1 MNAPLSSLLP
11 PPALNGAE
19 TSAGAVAAGSTV
31 LPGVLVIED
40 SALIRERLVDL
51 IHSCTGFH
59 VEMEVETEADAL
71 QALAERTFGAVVVDL
86 QLRQGNGFNVLSA
99 LRRLRPQPLTVVLT
113 NSSSRPMRE
122 RCMAL
127 GAHHFFDK
135 SNEFDQVAQTLEALR
150 PLP

>member
-1 MNAPLSSLLP
+1 MNAPLSSLQP

-19 TSAGAVAAGSTV
+19 ASAGAVAAGSTV

-71 QALAERTFGAVVVDL
+71 QALAEHTFGAVVVDL

>member
-1 MNAPLSSLLP
+1 MNPPLSSTLRP
-11 PPALNGAE
+11 SGVRPDAE
-19 TSAGAVAAGSTV
+19 ASTGGAGAGVVPSS
-31 LPGVLVIED
+31 VLVIED

-59 VEMEVETEADAL
+59 VDAEVETEADAL
-71 QALAERTFGAVVVDL
+71 QLLSERAFGAVVVDL
-86 QLRQGNGFNVLSA
+86 QLREGNGFNVLLA
-99 LRRLRPQPLTVVLT
+99 LGRMDPQPLTMVLT

-135 SNEFDQVAQTLEALR
+135 SNEFDQVALTLEALR
-150 PLP
+150 PVS